1 MKSKS
6 IFLCKLKWAIA
17 AFILNLL
24 EDEEENP
31 MKSGRIL
38 KIEPDKDTTEGGFQV
53 KIKRKKHPVIYVS
66 FGPNEDPIKKWKYR
80 IGELVYLPCA
90 VI

>member
-1 MKSKS
+1 MKSES
-6 IFLCKLKWAIA
+6 IFLCKLKWAIT
-17 AFILNLL
+17 AFILNLS

-38 KIEPDKDTTEGGFQV
+38 EIEPNKDTIEGGFQV

-66 FGPNEDPIKKWKYR
+66 FGLDEDPIKKWKYH
-80 IGELVYLPCA
+80 IGELVYLPCT